1 MDAMLE
7 NELRHRVQVEDSEES
22 ARCTIRLRDAFLNYT
37 FSDQLKVALKDVCR
51 ERAGRGVRSFVIDLT
66 AVNVMDS
73 CGLSLLIGLRK
84 LVEAAEGRFVL
95 VASSPI
101 LLRLFAI
108 TRLDSVFEIVRDEAA
123 ATAAL
128 LRPPATSSSAA

>member
-1 MDAMLE
+1 MLE
-7 NELRHRVQVEDSEES
+7 NELRHRVHVEDSEDA

-37 FSDQLKVALKDVCR
+37 FSDQLKTALKDVCH
-51 ERAGRGVRSFVIDLT
+51 ERAGRGVRAFVIDLS

-73 CGLSLLIGLRK
+73 CGLSLLIALRK
-84 LVEAAEGRFVL
+84 LVEAAHGRLVL

-108 TRLDSVFEIVRDEAA
+108 TRLDGVFEIVRDEPAA
-123 ATAAL
+123 QAAL
-128 LRPPATSSSAA
+128 LRPPAPHAA